1 MLSKNKPVSR
11 TVPVLPWEIIS
22 TPGTHVPEP
31 RLLAA
36 QSFVYRLIVALSD
49 LRHVRF
55 GADKERRAKE
65 APRAEKMQF

>member
-1 MLSKNKPVSR
+1 MLSKNKPVNR

-49 LRHVRF
+49 LRHARF
-55 GADKERRAKE
+55 GAEKERRAKKDS
-65 APRAEKMQF
+65 RATKVQI